1 MHSHGEV
8 RNRMRLLRVHHA
20 LLIVLTAGALLT
32 CVDEPDEVEETS
44 TTAASTPQVSGF
56 SETVVA
62 SGLSQITSLA
72 WATDGSNTLFVAEK
86 GGRLRVVKGGVL
98 QSVTVASVAV
108 YTNSECGLIGLAV
121 DPQYATNKFVYV
133 FATVSSTTQRI
144 LRFTIATDGS
154 GNLVGNSA
162 TQIGPD
168 LPTKGVNHDGGGI
181 AIGPDGNLY
190 AGVGNNGNSN
200 NVGGDGTSGEFTSL
214 GSKIARMS
222 PTGAAV
228 STNPYY
234 NAADGITAKDYI
246 FARGFRNPFGLR
258 FHPTTGALWLTE
270 VGDQWEQIFVVT
282 RDSDQGWPLENNTST
297 TNGKLIPKLA
307 YQTNVSTFGGSLTRG
322 IFYTGTQYPTAYRG
336 NLFFVD
342 YNSGKIMRSVTSSDG
357 NAITSTSV
365 FVTGVTNIVDI
376 SVGPD
381 GALYYTNLPGSIFKL
396 RYTGATVQNLVV
408 SASTL
413 TVNEAASATFT
424 VKLAAAPA
432 ANITVNV
439 ARTSGTTD
447 VTSSPASLTFTP
459 SNWSTAQTVTVS
471 AADDADLIDEG
482 ATITCSASGLTSQ
495 RVVVTDRDNDNP
507 AGTPRATITQPRNGD
522 TVSGMTAEFYG
533 DGTDTVGTVKAE
545 FYVDGVLKYTDVN
558 TAGHYHYGG
567 DHLRWDTTTIGN
579 GPHTL
584 RLTVYDG
591 DGLKGSHEISV
602 VVNNGPFMQDT
613 GTNGIVSA
621 EVEHAH
627 ATLAQG
633 GHAWTSDTTAGA
645 SGTALRATPNSGSN
659 NNTGYTT
666 NSPRLDFKV
675 SFAKTGTHYIW
686 IRGIGASGNDDSVH
700 AGLDGAASTSS
711 DRISSFGT
719 GFTWSKATMDGVS
732 ATISVPSTG
741 VHTINLWMREDG
753 FVVDKIVVTT
763 SSSYVPSGTGPAESP
778 R

>member
-1 MHSHGEV
+1 MS
-8 RNRMRLLRVHHA
+8 LLRARHA
-20 LLIVLTAGALLT
+20 RYPLLIVLTAAAALLT
-32 CVDEPDEVEETS
+32 CIDAPDDVEEESITS
-44 TTAASTPQVSGF
+44 ASTPQVSGF

-62 SGLSQITSLA
+62 SGLSQITSIA
-72 WATDGSNTLFVAEK
+72 WATDGSNVLFAAEK
-86 GGRLRVVKGGVL
+86 GGKLRVVKNGVL
-98 QSVTVASVAV
+98 QSAAVATIAV
-108 YTNSECGLIGLAV
+108 YTNSECGLIGLVV
-121 DPQYATNKFVYV
+121 DPQYASNHFVYV
-133 FATVSSTTQRI
+133 FATVSSTAQRI
-144 LRFTIATDGS
+144 IRLTIATDTN

-162 TQIGPD
+162 TQLGPD

-190 AGVGNNGNSN
+190 FGVGNNGNNN

-214 GSKIARMS
+214 GSKIGRMTLGGQ
-222 PTGAAV
+222 PVT
-228 STNPYY
+228 TNPYY

-270 VGDQWEQIFVVT
+270 VGDQWEQIFLVT

-307 YQTNVSTFGGSLTRG
+307 YQTNVSTFGGCITRG
-322 IFYTGTQYPTAYRG
+322 SFYTGTQFPAGYQG
-336 NLFFVD
+336 NLFFAD
-342 YNSGKIMRSVTSSDG
+342 YNSGKIMRSLMSSDG
-357 NAITSTSV
+357 NAVTSTSV
-365 FVTGVTNIVDI
+365 FVTGVTNAVDVT
-376 SVGPD
+376 VGPD
-381 GALYYTNLPGSIFKL
+381 GALYYANIPGTIYKL
-396 RYTGATVQNLVV
+396 RYTGQTTQNLVV
-408 SASTL
+408 STSTL
-413 TVNEAASATFT
+413 TVNEAATATFT

-432 ANITVNV
+432 ANVTVSV
-439 ARTSGTTD
+439 ARTSGTAD
-447 VTSSPASLTFTP
+447 VTASPATLTFTP
-459 SNWSTAQTVTVS
+459 SNWATAQTVTVS

-545 FYVDGVLKYTDVN
+545 FYVDGLLAYTDVS
-558 TAGHYHYGG
+558 TAGHYHDGG
-567 DHLRWDTTTIGN
+567 DHLRWDTTTLGN
-579 GPHTL
+579 GSHTL
-584 RLTVYDG
+584 RMTVYDT
-591 DGLKGSHEISV
+591 DGFKGSHEISV
-602 VVNNGPFMQDT
+602 VVNNGPFKQDA
-613 GTNGIVSA
+613 GTNGLVSVD
-621 EVEHAH
+621 VEHFH
-627 ATLAQG
+627 GNLAQG
-633 GHAWTSDTTAGA
+633 GHAWTADTTAGA
-645 SGTALRATPNSGSN
+645 SGTALRATPNSGIN

-675 SFAKTGTHYIW
+675 SFVKTGTHYIW
-686 IRGIGASGNDDSVH
+686 IRGSGATGNDDSVH

-719 GFTWSKATMDGVS
+719 AWTWSKATMDGVS

-753 FVVDKIVVTT
+753 FVVDKIVLTT
-763 SSSYVPSGTGPAESP
+763 SASYVPSGTGPAESP

>member
-1 MHSHGEV
+1 MS
-8 RNRMRLLRVHHA
+8 LHHA
-20 LLIVLTAGALLT
+20 KRAMLMMLTAGALLT
-32 CVDEPDEVEETS
+32 CVDTPDEVEEES
-44 TTAASTPQVSGF
+44 TTAASTPQVPNF
-56 SETVVA
+56 AETVVA
-62 SGLSQITSLA
+62 TGLSQITSIA

-86 GGRLRVVKGGVL
+86 GGKLRVVKAGVL
-98 QSVTVASVAV
+98 QAASVASLAV
-108 YTNSECGLIGLAV
+108 YTNSECGLIGLVV

-133 FATVSSTTQRI
+133 FATVSSTVQRI
-144 LRFTIATDGS
+144 MRFTIGTDAS

-168 LPTKGVNHDGGGI
+168 LPTKGVNHDGGGM

-190 AGVGNNGNSN
+190 FGVGNLGNNN
-200 NVGGDGTSGEFTSL
+200 NVGGDGTATEFTSL
-214 GSKIARMS
+214 ASKIGRMS
-222 PTGAAV
+222 LTGAAV

-270 VGDQWEQIFVVT
+270 VGDQWEQIFLVT

-322 IFYTGTQYPTAYRG
+322 VFYTGTQFPASYQG
-336 NLFFVD
+336 SLFFAD
-342 YNSGKIMRSVTSSDG
+342 YNSGKIMRSVMSADG

-365 FVTGVTNIVDI
+365 FITGVTNAVDV

-381 GALYYTNLPGSIFKL
+381 GALYYANLPGTIFKL
-396 RYTGATVQNLVV
+396 RYTGTTTQNLVV

-432 ANITVNV
+432 ANVTVTV
-439 ARTSGTTD
+439 SRTSGTAD
-447 VTSSPASLTFTP
+447 VTATPATLTFTP
-459 SNWSTAQTVTVS
+459 TNWSTAQTVTVS

-482 ATITCSASGLTSQ
+482 ATITCASSGLTSQ
-495 RVVVTDRDNDNP
+495 RVVVTARDNDNP

-522 TVSGMTAEFYG
+522 TVSGATAELYG

-558 TAGHYHYGG
+558 TSGHYHYGG
-567 DHLRWDTTTIGN
+567 DHLRWDTTTLGN
-579 GPHTL
+579 GTHTL
-584 RLTVYDG
+584 RMTVYDA
-591 DGLKGSHEISV
+591 DGLKGSHEVSV
-602 VVNNGPFMQDT
+602 VVNNGPFKQDT
-613 GTNGIVSA
+613 AGLVSV
-621 EVEHAH
+621 EVEHFH
-627 ATLAQG
+627 SKLAQG
-633 GHAWTSDTTAGA
+633 GHAWTGEATAGA
-645 SGTALRATPNSGSN
+645 SGTAARATPNSGSN
-659 NNTGYTT
+659 VDTGYTT
-666 NSPRLDFKV
+666 TSPRLDFRV
-675 SFAKTGTHYIW
+675 SFVKTGTHYVW
-686 IRGIGASGNDDSVH
+686 IRGIGANGNDDSVH

-719 GFTWSKATMDGVS
+719 AWTWSKATMDGVS
-732 ATISVPSTG
+732 ATVSVASTG

-753 FVVDKIVVTT
+753 FVVDKIVLTT
-763 SSSYVPSGTGPAESP
+763 NASYVPTGAGPAESP